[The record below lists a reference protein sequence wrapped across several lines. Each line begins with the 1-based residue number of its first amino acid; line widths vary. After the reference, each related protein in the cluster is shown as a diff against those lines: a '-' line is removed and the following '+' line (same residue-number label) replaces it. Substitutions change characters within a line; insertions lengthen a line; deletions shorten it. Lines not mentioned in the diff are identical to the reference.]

1 MSKDEGRRRN
11 AKRGEHWQHRR
22 SRSRASGSRGGGET
36 TGTATATG
44 AGAAGR
50 ATDDAARDGG
60 SG

>member
-11 AKRGEHWQHRR
+11 AKRSEHWQHRR
-22 SRSRASGSRGGGET
+22 SGSRAIGSRGGRET
-36 TGTATATG
+36 TGTTTAAGTG
-44 AGAAGR
+44 AARR

>member
-1 MSKDEGRRRN
+1 MSKDERRRRN

-22 SRSRASGSRGGGET
+22 SGSRASGSRGGGET

-44 AGAAGR
+44 AAGR